1 VSCPADA
8 GAAGQLSA
16 ASMTLQSKPAWPVIV
31 VLTALAYAL
40 VGWLAVQ
47 LAVAP
52 SYAAPVYPSAGIALA
67 CVWIYGRTALGG
79 VALGAFLVNLGL
91 SSARAQFDWSAVVM
105 PVVVGLGAALQAQA
119 GCWLVRRQVTQP
131 LTLEQPRD
139 IWRFGLLAGPVAC
152 LTSASIAVPALFASG
167 AMPATA
173 VPFAWWAWWIGDS
186 LGVLIAAPV
195 VLSLLGQPRAAW
207 SARRTTVALPLLVI
221 ALLLMATTAAI
232 NRWDAQRLQ
241 LAFERDAQRAAD
253 AVEAWLASPLQA
265 LQAVHGTLH
274 AAGRVDGPGLHRAA
288 DWWLRQ
294 PLFLQAV
301 GWAEH
306 VERDRLAAFEAAAR
320 ADGPPDY
327 RVFDREPPNA
337 AQREVVAVRHVEPQP
352 RNVAALGINVLSVP
366 EAAAAV
372 QRARRTGEAS
382 ASAGFRLT
390 QETGNQT
397 GVVIYQPM
405 FAPAAPAADS
415 ADSEARRLASF
426 RGVTFVSLRMDD
438 ALAALMSKSA
448 SHLQWCL
455 VDIDGAAAPR
465 HLAGPAG
472 CVGAPALPLQQ
483 QRALD
488 FAGRKWVL
496 YLGADPA
503 RLQEAEHVNGWL
515 FSVMGLL
522 AAALLGALLLI
533 VSGRSRRIELAVD
546 ERTTSLRHEIAERRR
561 TDRALAASEQ
571 QLRAILDSA
580 QVGIVKTDLSGH
592 ILKANPAYCRLLGLD
607 ENSLSGLRISE
618 LTHPDDRA
626 EDSQLLAAMKRG
638 ESEVYRREKRYLN
651 RAGGT
656 VHVRLTVALLRDAAG
671 QPESTVGVVEDI
683 GEHVALAEAQRA
695 REEAES
701 SNRAKSEFVSRMSH
715 ELRTPLNAMLGFAQL
730 LGLDRKPL
738 LAEHQRVW
746 AGQIQQAGWHL
757 LHMINDTLDLSRIE
771 SGALEL
777 DPRALQVMPLVQAA
791 LALVE
796 AAAHKRQLHVEHD
809 IDVRAQAVMGDETRI
824 KQILTNLLSNAVKY
838 NVDGGRIGIRARP
851 GEAQSIEIVVS
862 DSGLGMTRGQMDGL
876 FQPYNRLG
884 REHSSVEGT
893 GIGLVISRKLA
904 ELMGGSLRAQS
915 VAGEG
920 STFILTLPRGSSGST
935 DTSAPSELPAES
947 PAYRQRLL
955 HYIEDNETNVEVMRG
970 MLLRRPQ
977 VLLSVSGSGL
987 DGLAAMRQQ
996 RPSLILLDM
1005 HLPDIDGLELLRHL
1019 KDDDDLGD
1027 IPVVVVSADATAP
1040 RVEAALTAGAAHYVT
1055 KPLNLQGFLAIL
1067 DEILDDMDTHFG

>member
-1 VSCPADA
+1 MSR
-8 GAAGQLSA
+8 L
-16 ASMTLQSKPAWPVIV
+16 
-31 VLTALAYAL
+31 
-40 VGWLAVQ
+40 
-47 LAVAP
+47 
-52 SYAAPVYPSAGIALA
+52 
-67 CVWIYGRTALGG
+67 G
-79 VALGAFLVNLGL
+79 VAA
-91 SSARAQFDWSAVVM
+91 
-105 PVVVGLGAALQAQA
+105 GAALQAQA
-119 GCWLVRRQVTQP
+119 GCWLVRRHVAQP

-152 LTSASIAVPALFASG
+152 LTSASIAVPALAMTG
-167 AMPATA
+167 AVPTVA

-186 LGVLIAAPV
+186 LGVLIAAPMM
-195 VLSLLGQPRAAW
+195 LSLCGRPREAW

-221 ALLLMATTAAI
+221 ALLLVAATVAI

-253 AVEAWLASPLQA
+253 AVEAWLDIPLRT
-265 LQAVHGTLH
+265 LQAVHGALRL
-274 AAGRVDGPGLHRAA
+274 APRVDGPTLQAA
-288 DWWLRQ
+288 SAWWLRQ

-301 GWAEH
+301 GWAER
-306 VERDRLAAFEAAAR
+306 VERDRLAAFEAEAR
-320 ADGPPDY
+320 AEGPSNY
-327 RVFDREPPNA
+327 RVFERQAPSPA
-337 AQREVVAVRHVEPQP
+337 PSEVVAIRHVEPVQG
-352 RNVAALGINVLSVP
+352 NLSALGVNVLSVP

-397 GVVIYQPM
+397 GVVVYQPM
-405 FAPAAPAADS
+405 FGAADS
-415 ADSEARRLASF
+415 ADSEVRRLASF

-448 SHLQWCL
+448 SHLHWCL
-455 VDIDGAAAPR
+455 VDTDGGGGGAPQ

-472 CVGAPALPLQQ
+472 CVAAPALTMLQ

-488 FAGRKWVL
+488 FAGRRWLL

-503 RLQEAEHVNGWL
+503 QLQEAEHANGWL
-515 FSVMGLL
+515 FSVLGLL
-522 AAALLGALLLI
+522 ATALLGALLLI

-546 ERTTSLRHEIAERRR
+546 ERTSSLRHEIAERRR

-571 QLRAILDSA
+571 QLRAILDTA
-580 QVGIVKTDLSGH
+580 QVGIVKTDLNGR

-607 ENSLSGLRISE
+607 ENSLSRRHIGE

-626 EDSQLLAAMKRG
+626 EDGQLLSAMRRG
-638 ESEVYRREKRYLN
+638 ECEVYRREKRYLN
-651 RAGGT
+651 QAGAT
-656 VHVRLTVALLRDAAG
+656 VHARLTVALLRDAAG

-695 REEAES
+695 REKAES

-730 LGLDRKPL
+730 LGLDRKPP

-771 SGALEL
+771 SGVLEL
-777 DPRALQVMPLVQAA
+777 EARALQVMPLVQSA
-791 LALVE
+791 LTLIE
-796 AAAHKRQLHVEHD
+796 AAAQKRQLHIEHD
-809 IDVRAQAVMGDETRI
+809 VDARASTVMGDETRI

-838 NVDGGRIGIRARP
+838 NVDGGRIDIRARP

-862 DSGLGMTRGQMDGL
+862 DNGLGMTRSQMDGL

-920 STFILTLPRGSSGST
+920 STFILTLPRAASGGPDPSN
-935 DTSAPSELPAES
+935 ASELPAES

-977 VLLSVSGSGL
+977 VRLNVSGSGL